1 MSFDFVVDSLSL
13 FQSEHYLTYFR
24 KKWIKMGPI
33 FLCMLSFLM
42 RSQRPFHCNG
52 KINPTCHRDLLNTLI
67 FVCSEVLKKNLLNTI
82 PTTEPFLMCWLY
94 ASCGAVAFP
103 KDTQT
108 HFQSCLQHWLPL
120 DWKHFIS
127 LYLCKHLWL
136 QCFGGVFTW
145 VFSRVLL
152 RESTIHQVLL
162 PVCVC
167 LSNALVIHSLILA
180 LCCIY

>member
-52 KINPTCHRDLLNTLI
+52 KINPTCHRDLLNTLM

-82 PTTEPFLMCWLY
+82 PTTEPFLMCWLC

-120 DWKHFIS
+120 DESILSACICVSICGSSVLEGSLHECFLGFSLESLLFIKS
-127 LYLCKHLWL
+127 FCLY
-136 QCFGGVFTW
+136 
-145 VFSRVLL
+145 
-152 RESTIHQVLL
+152 
-162 PVCVC
+162 VCVC
-167 LSNALVIHSLILA
+167 LTP
-180 LCCIY
+180 